1 MKYYKENFVQSTKA
15 GSLRVIDFSQATPKS
30 TNVEAKYFYLE
41 KPVFYYKANL
51 FSRAKWLFP
60 FVNIALYHVSKSGAD
75 KGKSRFARTKLNL
88 SCGKVLV
95 SF

>member
-41 KPVFYYKANL
+41 KPVFY
-51 FSRAKWLFP
+51 
-60 FVNIALYHVSKSGAD
+60 
-75 KGKSRFARTKLNL
+75 
-88 SCGKVLV
+88 
-95 SF
+95 